1 MITTTVRVTVTGSG
15 YGDLLEKSKA
25 ILSEFFEIEATEVES
40 KIKFELLI
48 TENSDALDFQEENY
62 VAEIIAKVRDV

>member
-1 MITTTVRVTVTGSG
+1 MITTTVRFTVTGSG